1 MGVYQY
7 MQEILIT
14 EGLSKSYGG
23 VHALKD
29 FNFAVK
35 PGEIHCLV
43 GENGSGKSTFVKIV
57 VGAISPD
64 RGEIILNGHR
74 YPRLSPIQAIHEG
87 IQVIYQDLSLFPHLS
102 VAENIAINRLIAQ
115 GRRWVDQ
122 REIKNTAEEQLTK
135 IGISL
140 DLSLPVEEL
149 STANKQIVAICRALS
164 LDAKLLFMDEPTTA
178 LTKVEVDRL
187 LSIVMEL
194 KQKGLS
200 VVFISHKLNE
210 VFEVADI
217 ITILR
222 DGRKVGD
229 FKPQDLD
236 YKTLTFHMT
245 GRKVEYPR
253 YQRQIEDNTPLL
265 EVKNLSRKGNFENI
279 SFQLY
284 PGDVIGLIGLLG
296 SGRTE
301 LALSLFGLN
310 PPDSGQIYVKGQPV
324 KIDSP
329 FIARRFGIGLLP
341 EDRQTKGLFL
351 KKSVEENISV
361 TLLEKIVSKLG
372 VIRKKIKR
380 LYSIQATEKM
390 RIVVPDVETTVQNL
404 SGGNQ
409 QKTIFARWAMTDPS
423 IFILDSPTVGVDV
436 GSKAEIYELIQSFAA
451 KGVGIILITD
461 EMPELIANCNKAL
474 VLRNGQ
480 VVAELSEKDLSSPD
494 VSGRIQLLMST
505 NGNNR
510 HSRKREEV

>member
-1 MGVYQY
+1 
-7 MQEILIT
+7 MQEILVAK
-14 EGLSKSYGG
+14 GLYKSYGG

-29 FNFAVK
+29 FNFTVK
-35 PGEIHCLV
+35 QGEIHCLV

-64 RGEIILNGHR
+64 GGEIILNGHHYSR
-74 YPRLSPIQAIHEG
+74 ISPIQAIHEG

-115 GRRWVDQ
+115 GNRFVNQ
-122 REIKNTAEEQLTK
+122 REIEKIASEQLSK

-149 STANKQIVAICRALS
+149 STANRQIVAICRALS
-164 LDAKLLFMDEPTTA
+164 LDAKILFMDEPTTA

-187 LSIVMEL
+187 LSIVLEL

-210 VFEVADI
+210 IFEVADI

-229 FKPQDLD
+229 FKPKELD
-236 YKTLTFHMT
+236 YKTLTYHMT
-245 GRKVEYPR
+245 GRRVEYPR
-253 YQRQIEDNTPLL
+253 YQRTVHEDIPLL

-279 SFQLY
+279 SFKLY
-284 PGDVIGLIGLLG
+284 PGDIVGLIGLLG

-301 LALSLFGLN
+301 LALTLFGLN
-310 PPDSGQIYVKGQPV
+310 PPDSGEIIIKGKGV
-324 KIDSP
+324 KIYSP
-329 FIARRFGIGLLP
+329 TDARQMGIGLLP

-351 KKSVEENISV
+351 KKSVEDNISV
-361 TLLEKIVSKLG
+361 TLLEKITSKLSI
-372 VIRKKIKR
+372 IRKKSQR
-380 LYSIQATEKM
+380 ALSTEAVKNM
-390 RIVVPDVETTVQNL
+390 RIVVPDVETMVQSL

-409 QKTIFARWAMTDPS
+409 QKTIFARWAMTNPN

-451 KGVGIILITD
+451 NGVGIILITD
-461 EMPELIANCNKAL
+461 EMPELLANCNKAL
-474 VLRNGQ
+474 ILRNGK
-480 VVAELSEKDLSSPD
+480 VITELSEADLNMPGISE
-494 VSGRIQLLMST
+494 RIQQLISA
-505 NGNNR
+505 NGNTAA
-510 HSRKREEV
+510 KRDEE